1 MATTECLAAIHLCR
15 VRATRLNADG
25 TPVAPPNNVVV
36 SDVPIDLAVTP
47 VIEAGK
53 DSTLVGGCDCI
64 IATYRGYD
72 KLKRFDFVLNL
83 GKMDFPLMEL
93 MLGSTIITGPGT
105 DTGDYIGQW
114 WTENAFVCGTP
125 AQPNL
130 AFEGW
135 QTGWNQD
142 HQDNVFPNVHWVWP
156 STYWQIAPHTLQND
170 FTTLQLTGFSR
181 GNTAWGLGIFG
192 EQPASAPPLGGFFY
206 SATVPSALCGYQSH
220 AIT

>member
-1 MATTECLAAIHLCR
+1 MATECLATIHLCR

-25 TPVAPPNNVVV
+25 TPTPGPNNYVV

-64 IATYRGYD
+64 VATYRGYD
-72 KLKRFDFVLNL
+72 KLKRFDFVMNM
-83 GKMDFPLMEL
+83 GKIDFPLMEL
-93 MLGSTIITGPGT
+93 MLGSTIISGSG
-105 DTGDYIGQW
+105 GDYIGQW
-114 WTENAFVCGTP
+114 WSSNAFACATP
-125 AQPNL
+125 AQPNC

-142 HQDNVFPNVHWVWP
+142 RQDNVQPYVHWVWP

-170 FTTLQLTGFSR
+170 FLLLQLNGFSR
-181 GNTAWGLGIFG
+181 GNSAWGTGIYG
-192 EQPASAPPLGGFFY
+192 DQPASAPPLGGFFY
-206 SATVPSALCGYQSH
+206 SQTQPNALCGYQSH